1 MNRIPINQYHR
12 LKKGNVYTFRT
23 FNMKGQKDRRGILIL
38 VTTTWVPQVKH
49 KEGNFIEVTGKKLAG
64 GMLVFE
70 PLDNVSYWDGKP
82 QTIISTTVGRGLF
95 QIFSE

>member
-1 MNRIPINQYHR
+1 M
-12 LKKGNVYTFRT
+12 
-23 FNMKGQKDRRGILIL
+23 L
-38 VTTTWVPQVKH
+38 VTTRWEPKVKN
-49 KEGNFIEVTGKKLAG
+49 KEGNVIEVIGKKLAG

-70 PLDNVSYWDGKP
+70 PLDNVAYWNGEP